1 MPLVASP
8 AVLRAVDI
16 LETLAADPAEAMT
29 VSEVARILDM
39 PRASCHTVLLAL
51 AERGYAVRGEGD
63 LRYRLGPACIAVGDA
78 ARSINSALA
87 VTGHEAEALA
97 RQTGTCVGV
106 SVRTGD
112 EIRVVEVFDHGAPFA
127 VRGHVGQ
134 AIRLAP
140 PFGTGLVAWA
150 DDAGVDAWLDAA
162 AVPLGEAAR
171 TRYRAALAAIR
182 TRGYSVTVA
191 TPRNPELADAL
202 ATLADT
208 PDAEEARRVRD
219 DVVLE
224 LTHSEYLPTDLDAD
238 RPVRMLQCSAPVF
251 DVLGNV
257 VAKIMV
263 FGPNYDLT
271 PDEVARLGELL
282 KEATERATRHIGGK
296 VRALEPR

>member
-16 LETLAADPAEAMT
+16 LETLAAEPSEAMT

-51 AERGYAVRGEGD
+51 AERGYAVRGDGD

-97 RQTGTCVGV
+97 KETGTCVGV
-106 SVRTGD
+106 SVRAGD
-112 EIRVVEVFDHGAPFA
+112 EIRVVEVFDHGPPFV
-127 VRGHVGQ
+127 VRGHLGQ

-140 PFGTGLVAWA
+140 PFGAGFVAWA
-150 DDAGVDAWLDAA
+150 DEAGVEAWLDAA
-162 AVPLGEAAR
+162 SAPLNRAAR
-171 TRYRAALAAIR
+171 ARYRAALEAIR

-191 TPRNPELADAL
+191 TPRSPELHDAL
-202 ATLADT
+202 ATLANT

-219 DVVLE
+219 EVVVE

-251 DVLGNV
+251 DVLGKV

-263 FGPNYDLT
+263 FGPAYDLT
-271 PDEVARLGELL
+271 AGEVEALGEQLRA
-282 KEATERATRHIGGK
+282 ATERATRNIGG
-296 VRALEPR
+296 RPRGGG

>member
-127 VRGHVGQ
+127 VRGTW
-134 AIRLAP
+134 ARRSAWPRRSAP
-140 PFGTGLVAWA
+140 ASSRGPTTRAW
-150 DDAGVDAWLDAA
+150 
-162 AVPLGEAAR
+162 
-171 TRYRAALAAIR
+171 
-182 TRGYSVTVA
+182 TRGWTPQPSPRRGGPHPLPRRA
-191 TPRNPELADAL
+191 RRHPHPRLQRHGGDPRNPELADAL

-296 VRALEPR
+296 ARTLEPR

>member
-16 LETLAADPAEAMT
+16 LETLAAEPSEAMT

-51 AERGYAVRGEGD
+51 AERGYAVRGDGD

-97 RQTGTCVGV
+97 KETGTCVGV
-106 SVRTGD
+106 SVHTGD

-140 PFGTGLVAWA
+140 PFGAGFVAWA
-150 DDAGVDAWLDAA
+150 DDEGVEAWLDAA
-162 AVPLGEAAR
+162 SAPLDADAR
-171 TRYRAALAAIR
+171 ARYRAALDAIR
-182 TRGYSVTVA
+182 ARGYSVTVA
-191 TPRNPELADAL
+191 TPRNPELAEAL
-202 ATLADT
+202 AVLTNT

-219 DVVLE
+219 EVVVE
-224 LTHSEYLPTDLDAD
+224 LTHSEYLPTDLDGD

-271 PDEVARLGELL
+271 AAEVAVVGEQLR
-282 KEATERATRHIGGK
+282 AAVERATRNIGG
-296 VRALEPR
+296 RPHGGN